1 MYVCDYYSISHY
13 RGVPGSFGE
22 LRPLAHGRLLVPAT
36 LGLTSRGQGAR
47 LGPLG
52 WACARLWAG
61 LAEVRDACEVLARFF
76 RGH

>member
-22 LRPLAHGRLLVPAT
+22 LRPLARSAPRPCNPGADV
-36 LGLTSRGQGAR
+36 AR

>member
-1 MYVCDYYSISHY
+1 MCAITTVLVITAGFRVRSVSSV
-13 RGVPGSFGE
+13 RW
-22 LRPLAHGRLLVPAT
+22 LGRLLVPAT